1 MTRAGTWV
9 RVGCLLGALLG
20 GFLVVTGAL
29 RFFDDRAGAGGP
41 AARLLFGALILL
53 GAVGVAVVASRGRP
67 SGARSWSTTA
77 SRTEEH
83 AETTI
88 CPSCG
93 ETNPP
98 SSQHCHHCDE
108 PLR

>member
-1 MTRAGTWV
+1 MSRTGTWV
-9 RVGCLLGALLG
+9 RVGCLLVALVG
-20 GFLVVTGAL
+20 GFLVVTGIV

-41 AARLLFGALILL
+41 AARLIFGALIL
-53 GAVGVAVVASRGRP
+53 AAAVVVGVIAGRGRP
-67 SGARSWSTTA
+67 TGARSWSTTA
-77 SRTEEH
+77 SRTEDH